1 MNEAIRKIAD
11 HYGLIPQLNVATEE
25 LAELIQAIAR
35 FRRVDER
42 DMLELARRKNLVA
55 EEIADVEVMLAQIKY
70 LMKIDERVEAVAKYE
85 IERQLKRMKKET
97 KCKRTQEEKHSETA
111 SGKKEKKPA
120 AKK

>member
-1 MNEAIRKIAD
+1 MKEAIRKIAD
-11 HYGLIPQLNVATEE
+11 HYGLNAQLNVATEE

-97 KCKRTQEEKHSETA
+97 K
-111 SGKKEKKPA
+111 
-120 AKK
+120 

>member
-11 HYGLIPQLNVATEE
+11 HYGLNAQLNVATEE

-55 EEIADVEVMLAQIKY
+55 EEMADVEVMLAQIKY
-70 LMKIDERVEAVAKYE
+70 LMKIDERVEAVAKYK
-85 IERQLKRMKKET
+85 IEHQIKRMKKET
-97 KCKRTQEEKHSETA
+97 K
-111 SGKKEKKPA
+111 
-120 AKK
+120 

>member
-11 HYGLIPQLNVATEE
+11 HYGLNAQLNVATEE

-42 DMLELARRKNLVA
+42 DMLELAIRKNLVA
-55 EEIADVEVMLAQIKY
+55 EEMADVEVMLAQIKY

-97 KCKRTQEEKHSETA
+97 K
-111 SGKKEKKPA
+111 
-120 AKK
+120 

>member
-42 DMLELARRKNLVA
+42 DMLELAIRKNLVA
-55 EEIADVEVMLAQIKY
+55 EEMADVEVMLAQIKY
-70 LMKIDERVEAVAKYE
+70 LMKTDERVEAVAKYE
-85 IERQLKRMKKET
+85 IDRQLKRMKKET
-97 KCKRTQEEKHSETA
+97 K
-111 SGKKEKKPA
+111 
-120 AKK
+120 

>member
-11 HYGLIPQLNVATEE
+11 HYGLNAQLNVATEE

-35 FRRVDER
+35 FRRVDEN

-97 KCKRTQEEKHSETA
+97 K
-111 SGKKEKKPA
+111 
-120 AKK
+120 

>member
-11 HYGLIPQLNVATEE
+11 HYGLNAQLNVATEE

-35 FRRVDER
+35 FRRVNER

-97 KCKRTQEEKHSETA
+97 K
-111 SGKKEKKPA
+111 
-120 AKK
+120 

>member
-1 MNEAIRKIAD
+1 M
-11 HYGLIPQLNVATEE
+11 IPQLNIATEE

-42 DMLELARRKNLVA
+42 DMLELARGKNLVA

-97 KCKRTQEEKHSETA
+97 K
-111 SGKKEKKPA
+111 
-120 AKK
+120 

>member
-11 HYGLIPQLNVATEE
+11 HYGLNAQLNVATEE

-42 DMLELARRKNLVA
+42 DMLELAIRKNLVA
-55 EEIADVEVMLAQIKY
+55 EEMADVEVMLAQIKY

-85 IERQLKRMKKET
+85 IDRQIKRMKKET
-97 KCKRTQEEKHSETA
+97 K
-111 SGKKEKKPA
+111 
-120 AKK
+120 